1 VVLWAGVGALVPE
14 GVAPRGWV
22 VWPGVGATAAGEA
35 PAVVMAAVTAG
46 LLPPGTVVGSGNNS
60 EFVRTQHVD
69 MTVSVGILI
78 MGETALIH
86 Q

>member
-1 VVLWAGVGALVPE
+1 MVLWAGVGALVPK

-35 PAVVMAAVTAG
+35 PAVVMATVTAG
-46 LLPPGTVVGSGNNS
+46 LLPPGTVVGSGNNT
-60 EFVRTQHVD
+60 EFVRTQHVE
-69 MTVSVGILI
+69 MKVSVRILI
-78 MGETALIH
+78 VGEAALIH